1 MIDRAVEAPPPRE
14 AGTLGVNGEGNVNH
28 YNTGMTAL
36 RYAYVIALV
45 VWLGGMI
52 TIAGVVAPATF
63 TALERVEPDVGRTR
77 AATVVGEV
85 LRRFHVVSYVA
96 AAMLLATLIGM
107 KVVGPRPIGYSRRL
121 LIVCTML
128 AATVVSG
135 VIVDP
140 AIARRRDALG
150 VPIASLAPS
159 DPRRADFARLHAM
172 STTLLGIGVVG
183 GLILCYWET
192 RE

>member
-1 MIDRAVEAPPPRE
+1 
-14 AGTLGVNGEGNVNH
+14 
-28 YNTGMTAL
+28 MTAM

-52 TIAGVVAPATF
+52 TIAAVVAPATF
-63 TALERVEPDVGRTR
+63 SALERVEPDVGRTR

-85 LRRFHVVSYVA
+85 LRSYLA
-96 AAMLLATLIGM
+96 AAVLLATLAGM
-107 KVVGPRPIGYSRRL
+107 KVIGPRPIGFGRRL
-121 LIVCTML
+121 LIVGTML
-128 AATVVSG
+128 AASVAAA

-150 VPIASLAPS
+150 VPVASLAPS
-159 DPRRADFARLHAM
+159 DPRRIEFGRLHAV
-172 STTLLGIGVVG
+172 STALLGIAVVG
-183 GLILCYWET
+183 GLMLCYWET

>member
-1 MIDRAVEAPPPRE
+1 
-14 AGTLGVNGEGNVNH
+14 
-28 YNTGMTAL
+28 MTAL

-63 TALERVEPDVGRTR
+63 SALERVEPDVGRSR

-96 AAMLLATLIGM
+96 AAVLLATLIGM
-107 KVVGPRPIGYSRRL
+107 KVVGPRPIDFSRRL
-121 LIVCTML
+121 LIVSTML

-150 VPIASLAPS
+150 VPVASLAPS

>member
-1 MIDRAVEAPPPRE
+1 
-14 AGTLGVNGEGNVNH
+14 VNGEGNGEPH

-45 VWLGGMI
+45 VWLGGMM

-63 TALERVEPDVGRTR
+63 SALERADGDVGRTR
-77 AATVVGEV
+77 AATAVGEV
-85 LRRFHVVSYVA
+85 LRRFHVVGYA
-96 AAMLLATLIGM
+96 AAAVLLGTLIGM
-107 KVVGPRPIGYSRRL
+107 KVVGPRPIGFSRRL
-121 LIVCTML
+121 AIVGTML
-128 AATVVSG
+128 AASLVSG
-135 VIVDP
+135 IIVDP
-140 AIARRRDALG
+140 AIARRRTALG

-159 DPRRADFARLHAM
+159 DPRRADFGRLHAM
-172 STTLLGIGVVG
+172 STALLGIGVVG

>member
-1 MIDRAVEAPPPRE
+1 
-14 AGTLGVNGEGNVNH
+14 
-28 YNTGMTAL
+28 MTAL

-63 TALERVEPDVGRTR
+63 SALERVEPEAGRTR

-85 LRRFHVVSYVA
+85 LRRFHVVSYLSA
-96 AAMLLATLIGM
+96 AVLLATLISM
-107 KVVGPRPIGYSRRL
+107 KVVGPRPIGFSRRL
-121 LIVCTML
+121 LIVGMML
-128 AATVVSG
+128 AATVATG
-135 VIVDP
+135 LIVDP

-150 VPIASLAPS
+150 VPVASLAPS
-159 DPRRADFARLHAM
+159 DPRRVEFGRLHAI
-172 STTLLGIGVVG
+172 STALLGLGVVG

>member
-1 MIDRAVEAPPPRE
+1 
-14 AGTLGVNGEGNVNH
+14 
-28 YNTGMTAL
+28 MTAL

-63 TALERVEPDVGRTR
+63 AALERVEPEVGRTR
-77 AATVVGEV
+77 AANVVGEV
-85 LRRFHVVSYVA
+85 LRRFHVVSYFA
-96 AAMLLATLIGM
+96 AAVLLATLVGM
-107 KVVGPRPIGYSRRL
+107 KVIGPRPIGFGWRL
-121 LIVCTML
+121 LIVGTML
-128 AATVVSG
+128 AAAVATG

-150 VPIASLAPS
+150 VPVASLAPS
-159 DPRRADFARLHAM
+159 DPRRLAFGRLHAI
-172 STTLLGIGVVG
+172 STALLGIGVVG

>member
-1 MIDRAVEAPPPRE
+1 
-14 AGTLGVNGEGNVNH
+14 
-28 YNTGMTAL
+28 MTAL

-63 TALERVEPDVGRTR
+63 SALERVEPDVGRTR
-77 AATVVGEV
+77 AAKVVGEV
-85 LRRFHVVSYVA
+85 LRRFHVMSYVA
-96 AAMLLATLIGM
+96 AAVLLATLIGM
-107 KVVGPRPIGYSRRL
+107 KVVGPRPIGFGLRL
-121 LIVCTML
+121 LIVSTML

-150 VPIASLAPS
+150 VPVSSLAPS
-159 DPRRADFARLHAM
+159 DPRRADFGRLHAM
-172 STTLLGIGVVG
+172 STALLGIGVVG
-183 GLILCYWET
+183 GLLLCYWET

>member
-1 MIDRAVEAPPPRE
+1 
-14 AGTLGVNGEGNVNH
+14 
-28 YNTGMTAL
+28 MTAL

-63 TALERVEPDVGRTR
+63 SALEREDPAAGRTR
-77 AATVVGEV
+77 AAHVVGEV
-85 LRRFHVVSYVA
+85 LRRFHVTSYLSA
-96 AAMLLATLIGM
+96 AVLLATLIGM
-107 KVVGPRPIGYSRRL
+107 KVIGPRPIGFGWRL
-121 LIVCTML
+121 LIVGTML
-128 AATVVSG
+128 IATMVTG

-140 AIARRRDALG
+140 AITRRRDALG
-150 VPIASLAPS
+150 VPIASLTPS
-159 DPRRADFARLHAM
+159 DPRRAEFGRLHAI
-172 STTLLGIGVVG
+172 STALLGISVIG

>member
-1 MIDRAVEAPPPRE
+1 
-14 AGTLGVNGEGNVNH
+14 
-28 YNTGMTAL
+28 MTAL

-63 TALERVEPDVGRTR
+63 SALERVEPDVGRTR
-77 AATVVGEV
+77 AAAVVGEV
-85 LRRFHVVSYVA
+85 LRRFHVVSYLA
-96 AAMLLATLIGM
+96 AAVLLATLIGM
-107 KVVGPRPIGYSRRL
+107 KVIGPRPIGYSRRV
-121 LIVCTML
+121 LIVSTML
-128 AATVVSG
+128 AVTVISG
-135 VIVDP
+135 VIVNP

-150 VPIASLAPS
+150 VPVSSLAPS
-159 DPRRADFARLHAM
+159 DPRRADFGRLHAV
-172 STTLLGIGVVG
+172 STALLGIGVVG

>member
-1 MIDRAVEAPPPRE
+1 
-14 AGTLGVNGEGNVNH
+14 
-28 YNTGMTAL
+28 
-36 RYAYVIALV
+36 
-45 VWLGGMI
+45 
-52 TIAGVVAPATF
+52 
-63 TALERVEPDVGRTR
+63 
-77 AATVVGEV
+77 
-85 LRRFHVVSYVA
+85 VSYVA
-96 AAMLLATLIGM
+96 AAVLLATLIGM
-107 KVVGPRPIGYSRRL
+107 KVVGPRPIDFSRRL
-121 LIVCTML
+121 LIVSTML

-150 VPIASLAPS
+150 VPVASLAPS

>member
-1 MIDRAVEAPPPRE
+1 
-14 AGTLGVNGEGNVNH
+14 
-28 YNTGMTAL
+28 MTAL

-45 VWLGGMI
+45 VWLGGMM

-63 TALERVEPDVGRTR
+63 SALERTEGDGGRTR

-85 LRRFHVVSYVA
+85 LRRFHVVSYA
-96 AAMLLATLIGM
+96 AAAVLLATLLGM
-107 KVVGPRPIGYSRRL
+107 KVIGPRPIGFGHRL
-121 LIVCTML
+121 LIVGTML
-128 AATVVSG
+128 AASIVSG

-140 AIARRRDALG
+140 AIARRRAALG
-150 VPIASLAPS
+150 VPVSSLAPS
-159 DPRRADFARLHAM
+159 DPRRADFGRLHAI
-172 STTLLGIGVVG
+172 STALLGIGVVG

>member
-1 MIDRAVEAPPPRE
+1 
-14 AGTLGVNGEGNVNH
+14 
-28 YNTGMTAL
+28 MTAM

-52 TIAGVVAPATF
+52 TIAAVVAPATF
-63 TALERVEPDVGRTR
+63 SALERVEPDVGRTR

-85 LRRFHVVSYVA
+85 LRRFHVVSYLA
-96 AAMLLATLIGM
+96 AAVLLATLAGM
-107 KVVGPRPIGYSRRL
+107 KVIGPRPIGFGRRL
-121 LIVCTML
+121 LIVGTML
-128 AATVVSG
+128 AASVAAA

-150 VPIASLAPS
+150 VPVASLAPS
-159 DPRRADFARLHAM
+159 DPRRIEFGRLHAV
-172 STTLLGIGVVG
+172 STALLGIAVVG
-183 GLILCYWET
+183 GLMLCYWET